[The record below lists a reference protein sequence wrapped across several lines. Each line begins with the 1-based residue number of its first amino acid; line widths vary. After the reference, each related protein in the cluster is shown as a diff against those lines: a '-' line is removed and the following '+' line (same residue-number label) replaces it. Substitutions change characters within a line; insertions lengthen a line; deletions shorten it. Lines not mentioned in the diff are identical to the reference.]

1 MKCQSVRKRKNCEKD
16 KEKKCE
22 ESDGKTTDEKKRRLA
37 LGIKECIVM
46 LGPKVDL
53 KKTGNPNL
61 ELSSKSKKET
71 RKRKRS
77 IKKRQERQHCF
88 NCKEKWSLPPPL
100 LHFHRSPSA
109 SGFTR
114 PTSGFRY
121 FSRAKSGVLGCTHSG
136 TAASFSPNQQQAREN
151 LVHNIFISH
160 LSLYAM
166 LRYISPLY
174 LKSPQ
179 TKQQRKKRTWND
191 LATGPFT
198 PSGLMYGEEGF
209 IPPPRLGDFSV
220 DLTKL
225 VCRP

>member
-1 MKCQSVRKRKNCEKD
+1 
-16 KEKKCE
+16 
-22 ESDGKTTDEKKRRLA
+22 
-37 LGIKECIVM
+37 
-46 LGPKVDL
+46 
-53 KKTGNPNL
+53 
-61 ELSSKSKKET
+61 
-71 RKRKRS
+71 
-77 IKKRQERQHCF
+77 
-88 NCKEKWSLPPPL
+88 
-100 LHFHRSPSA
+100 
-109 SGFTR
+109 
-114 PTSGFRY
+114 
-121 FSRAKSGVLGCTHSG
+121 
-136 TAASFSPNQQQAREN
+136 
-151 LVHNIFISH
+151 
-160 LSLYAM
+160 M